1 MPRPEALIDKERTE
15 ALRPLLEAGWTE
27 VNGGTAIR
35 KEFRFKSFS
44 QAFAWMTRAALLA
57 EKLNHHPEWS
67 NVYNRVDVTLT
78 SHDAGGITRRDITMA
93 RFMDRAARKSGAPA
107 RETGGS

>member
-1 MPRPEALIDKERTE
+1 MPRLEALIDKERTE

-27 VNGGTAIR
+27 VNGGTAIQ

-67 NVYNRVDVTLT
+67 NVYNRVDVLLT
-78 SHDAGGITRRDITMA
+78 THSSGNLTELDVRMA
-93 RFMDRAARKSGAPA
+93 QGLEKFG
-107 RETGGS
+107 

>member
-27 VNGGTAIR
+27 VSGGTAIR

-67 NVYNRVDVTLT
+67 NVYNRVDVLLT
-78 SHDAGGITRRDITMA
+78 THSSGNLTELDVRMA
-93 RFMDRAARKSGAPA
+93 QGLEKFG
-107 RETGGS
+107 

>member
-15 ALRPLLEAGWTE
+15 ALRPLLEAGWSE

-67 NVYNRVDVTLT
+67 NVYNRVDVLLT
-78 SHDAGGITRRDITMA
+78 THSSGNLTELDVRMA
-93 RFMDRAARKSGAPA
+93 QGLEKFG
-107 RETGGS
+107 

>member
-15 ALRPLLEAGWTE
+15 ALRPLLEAGWSE

-35 KEFRFKSFS
+35 KEFRFNSFS

-67 NVYNRVDVTLT
+67 NVYNRVDVLLT
-78 SHDAGGITRRDITMA
+78 THSSGNLTELDVRMA
-93 RFMDRAARKSGAPA
+93 QGLEKFG
-107 RETGGS
+107 